1 MPTYTSTGRGGDV
14 LLANAMPQAEYMYGC
29 TPTAVAMLLGYYDRY
44 GYQGDDMSGIID
56 GEVALKSRGTDGDAY
71 DMDAFDTVLGRAT
84 ASREYVYRFYSRNDT
99 PTTPEQEYAY
109 TFESD
114 GKTLR
119 TDEWN
124 CLADYLGTGQ
134 YWRGNDN
141 LTTMIQYSSLED
153 IYRYD
158 YDVPYQDG
166 GNSWS
171 VRYIYTGMLVGLD
184 MYVQSRGYAMD
195 YEITGSYQ
203 VDCAGGSF
211 TFNDYMREIDSGRPV
226 LISIEGHSMVGYGYN
241 ASTREIIF
249 DDCYEADRRMVW
261 DGTYYYSGA
270 ERSLQSITVIG
281 FKMNC
286 PADLTIEAPA
296 RSSEKLILAG
306 TFDAASTP
314 DYCFAE
320 NTVYLTYTI
329 SNTGSRMSGTFYS
342 TVLID
347 GEAFGF
353 FLMDSIFAKSSS
365 KVANLSLGSL
375 SVGLHNVRVILDEAG
390 FVDESS
396 EDNNTAEAEIM
407 VLKSGTS
414 IVSRT
419 KYVANGETVSDTYV
433 QGGGTLTLNNGSAF
447 DTILRGKVTSSFF
460 GMGRPQNARV
470 NVNQGGYLSGTDIYG
485 YGQMVV
491 SSGGTA
497 ANANVR
503 SNGSATVYSGGKL
516 TGQLRIDRGANVTI
530 YGGGILDF
538 DLSGVSPDNTARV
551 NDLSLVSFYRGV
563 PLYTL
568 TVDGTREPGIYNL
581 AGGAAG
587 FGGTISVVNS
597 SGVSLGTLAVGQT
610 ASLGGMDYTLNLT
623 DGMLSVGLV
632 ASAEPEPDRLFFSG
646 DFNGDGMD
654 TLAHR
659 SGNTLTVYM
668 NAESW
673 GLGVTLE
680 DGWGAVGAGD
690 FDGDKLDDILRVN
703 GDGYVVGEMSNG
715 NGTFSPQV
723 LNLKNAGW
731 DILGTGDFDGN
742 GADDVLIANP
752 TGASET
758 VGLLGYWESGV
769 TWTLING
776 YSAEWEMV
784 AACDFN
790 SDGKCDMLWRNS
802 FTGDG
807 GLTYNAYCTWIVSPA
822 GGQSDWRMVSVAD
835 PDEWDFLCAGDFD
848 GNGSG
853 DIAMINGEGIVG
865 IWGVNDGYLSS
876 WSILSAVDMSAW
888 TLAGVGDFN
897 GDGTDDIAWCNIS
910 TGLAGYWQIDDGTLT
925 SWQNIAAIA

>member
-1 MPTYTSTGRGGDV
+1 MPNYTSTRPGGDV

-29 TPTAVAMLLGYYDRY
+29 TPTAAAMLLGYYDRY
-44 GYQGDDMSGIID
+44 GYQGDDMSGIIE
-56 GEVALKSRGTDGDAY
+56 GEVALKSRGTDGNAY

-84 ASREYVYRFYSRNDT
+84 ASREYVYRFHSRNDT
-99 PTTPEQEYAY
+99 PTTPEQEYGY
-109 TFESD
+109 SFESD
-114 GKTLR
+114 GKTLK

-124 CLADYLGTGQ
+124 CIADYLGTGQ
-134 YWRGNDN
+134 YWRGNEN
-141 LTTMIQYSSLED
+141 LSTMITYGSLED

-158 YDVPYQDG
+158 YDVPFKDG

-171 VRYIYTGMLVGLD
+171 VRYIYTSMLVGLD

-195 YEITGSYQ
+195 YTITGSYE

-211 TFNDYMREIDSGRPV
+211 TFNDYMKEIDSGRPV

-270 ERSLQSITVIG
+270 ERKLQSITVIG
-281 FKMNC
+281 FELNS
-286 PADLTIEAPA
+286 PADLSFETPA

-306 TFDAASTP
+306 TVDASSTP
-314 DYCFAE
+314 DYCFAG

-329 SNTGSRMSGTFYS
+329 SNTGSKMSGSFYS
-342 TVLID
+342 TVCVDGHDYSYYLI
-347 GEAFGF
+347 EP
-353 FLMDSIFAKSSS
+353 IFAKSTR

-375 SVGLHNVRVILDEAG
+375 SVGLHNVRVILDEIDL
-390 FVDESS
+390 VPESS
-396 EDNNTAEAEIM
+396 SDNNTAEAEIM

-414 IVSRT
+414 IVTRT
-419 KYVANGETVSDTYV
+419 KYVGNGETVNDTYV

-447 DTILRGKVTSSFF
+447 DTILRGKVTSSYF
-460 GMGRPQNARV
+460 GMGRTQNARA
-470 NVNQGGYLSGTDIYG
+470 NVNQGGCLAGNDIYG
-485 YGQMVV
+485 YGQMFV
-491 SSGGTA
+491 SGGGTA
-497 ANANVR
+497 MNTNVH
-503 SNGSATVYSGGKL
+503 SNGSATVYSGGKI
-516 TGQLRIDRGANVTI
+516 TGHLWIDSGTNVTF
-530 YGGGILDF
+530 YDGGILDF
-538 DLSGVSPDNTARV
+538 DLSGISPDNTARV
-551 NDLSLVSFYRGV
+551 NDLSLIHGT

-568 TVDGTREPGIYNL
+568 TVNGTQESGRYNL

-587 FGGTISVVNS
+587 FSGTISAVNS

-610 ASLGGMDYTLNLT
+610 VSLGGVDCTLNLT
-623 DGMLSVGLV
+623 DGTLSVELV
-632 ASAEPEPDRLFFSG
+632 ASAVPEPEPDVFFAG

-654 TLAHR
+654 MLARR
-659 SGNTLTVYM
+659 SGNTVTVYM
-668 NAESW
+668 NAEPW

-680 DGWGAVGAGD
+680 DGWDIAGVGD
-690 FDGDKLDDILRVN
+690 FNGDRLDDFLRVN
-703 GDGYVVGEMSNG
+703 GDGYVVVEMSNG

-769 TWTLING
+769 TWTLVNG
-776 YSAEWEMV
+776 YSAEWETV
-784 AACDFN
+784 AACDFD

-807 GLTYNAYCTWIVSPA
+807 GRTYNAYCTWIVEPPA
-822 GGQSDWRMVSVAD
+822 GQSDWRMVSVAD

-865 IWGVNDGYLSS
+865 IWGVSDGYLSS
-876 WSILSAVDMSAW
+876 WSILSAVDTSAW

-897 GDGTDDIAWCNIS
+897 GDGTDDIAWCGNE
-910 TGLAGYWQIDDGTLT
+910 THLAGYWQINDGALT
-925 SWQNIAAIA
+925 SWRNIAAIA